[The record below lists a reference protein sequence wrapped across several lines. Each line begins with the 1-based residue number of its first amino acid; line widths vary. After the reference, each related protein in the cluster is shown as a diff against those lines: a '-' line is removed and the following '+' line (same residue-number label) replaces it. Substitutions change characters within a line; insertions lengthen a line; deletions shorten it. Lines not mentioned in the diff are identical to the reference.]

1 MRRLCVGKKVA
12 TIALRKQV
20 ANKNR
25 HQGAVIAE
33 FVVIVG
39 FVLVPLIIGLLFI
52 GKYIDTA
59 QKMEVA
65 G

>member
-1 MRRLCVGKKVA
+1 M
-12 TIALRKQV
+12 

-59 QKMEVA
+59 QKNGSCWLGIEIYLKVYSVE
-65 G
+65 